1 MQNISNFHLNMDN
14 AYAGYLLSKEIN
26 NVSNESLV
34 NKTIAAYVG
43 HEISEE
49 GILDSL
55 KAKILSSYSKYSNSK
70 YFKELTED
78 KYFKFWKTNKVGQ
91 AVFALKEM
99 DVNYSNKFNEK
110 LNEFFTAS
118 SKSYFT
124 FDKNGKLFVFT
135 ELVKTHSNLINVLFD
150 ALIDLINKV
159 KDNPNNEYVL
169 EDLIKLLNVN
179 TFKNET
185 NTIVLSEENNKVKF
199 DYLNHSKTSNL
210 DKDSVIKWYKDVQKG
225 IIQLENNIKKF
236 QEKNLAVYKLMD
248 SLPTLQKGLLASVVS
263 MLTGFIRSIIGFLM
277 LHLNETITVVAKA
290 ALSLKDSG
298 ISNEKFLDE
307 EDTPIVK
314 FWNIFFEILEF
325 IATAFFSY
333 LFYSILIFFLNIVL
347 LGILSPFYNI
357 LVIGLTL
364 KTLIEKYKDKEK

>member
-14 AYAGYLLSKEIN
+14 AYAGYLLSREIIH
-26 NVSNESLV
+26 VSNESLV

-110 LNEFFTAS
+110 LNEIFTAS

-185 NTIVLSEENNKVKF
+185 NTIVLSEENNKIKF
-199 DYLNHSKTSNL
+199 DYFNHSKTSNL

-236 QEKNLAVYKLMD
+236 QEKNLSIYKLMD
-248 SLPTLQKGLLASVVS
+248 SLPTLQKGLLASAVS

-277 LHLNETITVVAKA
+277 LHLNETITAVAKA
-290 ALSLKDSG
+290 ALTLKDSG

-307 EDTPIVK
+307 GDTPIVK
-314 FWNIFFEILEF
+314 IWNIFFEILEF
-325 IATAFFSY
+325 IATAFFTF
-333 LFYSILIFFLNIVL
+333 LFYYILIFFLNILL
-347 LGILSPFYNI
+347 LGVLTPFSGILI
-357 LVIGLTL
+357 VGLTL
-364 KTLIEKYKDKEK
+364 KTLIEKYKDEEK

>member
-26 NVSNESLV
+26 HVSNESLV
-34 NKTIAAYVG
+34 SKTIAAYVG

-110 LNEFFTAS
+110 LNELFTAS
-118 SKSYFT
+118 GKSYFT

-169 EDLIKLLNVN
+169 EDLIKLLNIN

-185 NTIVLSEENNKVKF
+185 NTIVLAEENNKIKF

-236 QEKNLAVYKLMD
+236 QEKNLTVYKLMD

-277 LHLNETITVVAKA
+277 LHLNETITVIAKA
-290 ALSLKDSG
+290 ALSLKDSD

>member
-1 MQNISNFHLNMDN
+1 MRNVPNIHLTMDN
-14 AYAGYLLSKEIN
+14 TYAGYLLSKEIV
-26 NVSNESLV
+26 NVSNESLI

-55 KAKILSSYSKYSNSK
+55 KAKILSSYSKYSNNK
-70 YFKELTED
+70 YFKELIED

-110 LNEFFTAS
+110 LNEIFTIS
-118 SKSYFT
+118 GKLNYT

-135 ELVKTHSNLINVLFD
+135 ELVKTHSDLINTLFD
-150 ALIDLINKV
+150 ALANLINQV
-159 KDNPNNEYVL
+159 KGKPDNEYVL

-179 TFKNET
+179 TLKNDT
-185 NTIVLSEENNKVKF
+185 NTIVLVEENNKIKF
-199 DYLNHSKTSNL
+199 DYFSHSKTSSV
-210 DKDSVIKWYKDVQKG
+210 DKDGVIKWYKDVQKG

-236 QEKNLAVYKLMD
+236 QEKNASIYKLMD
-248 SLPTLQKGLLASVVS
+248 DLPTLQKGLLASAIS
-263 MLTGFIRSIIGFLM
+263 MITGFIRSIIGFLM
-277 LHLNETITVVAKA
+277 LHLNETITAVAKA

-307 EDTPIVK
+307 GDTPIIK
-314 FWNIFFEILEF
+314 IWNIFFDILEF
-325 IATAFFSY
+325 IATAFFAY
-333 LFYSILIFFLNIVL
+333 LFYTVLIFFLNILL
-347 LGILSPFYNI
+347 LGVLTPFSGI
-357 LVIGLTL
+357 LVIGLTV
-364 KTLIEKYKDKEK
+364 KTLIEKYKNEEK

>member
-26 NVSNESLV
+26 HVSNESLV
-34 NKTIAAYVG
+34 SKTIAAYVG

-110 LNEFFTAS
+110 LNELFTAT

-135 ELVKTHSNLINVLFD
+135 ELVKTHSSLINVLFD

-185 NTIVLSEENNKVKF
+185 NTIVLSEENNKIKF
-199 DYLNHSKTSNL
+199 DYFNHSKTSNL

-236 QEKNLAVYKLMD
+236 QEKNLTVYKLMD
-248 SLPTLQKGLLASVVS
+248 SLPTLQKGLLASIVS

>member
-34 NKTIAAYVG
+34 SKTIAAYVG

-110 LNEFFTAS
+110 LNEIFAAS
-118 SKSYFT
+118 NKSYFT

-185 NTIVLSEENNKVKF
+185 NTIVLAEENNKIKF

-210 DKDSVIKWYKDVQKG
+210 DKDSVIKWHKDVQKG

-236 QEKNLAVYKLMD
+236 QEKNLTVYKLMD
-248 SLPTLQKGLLASVVS
+248 SLPTLQKGLLASAVS

-347 LGILSPFYNI
+347 FGILSPFYNI

>member
-14 AYAGYLLSKEIN
+14 AYAGYLLSREITH
-26 NVSNESLV
+26 VSNESLV

-55 KAKILSSYSKYSNSK
+55 KAKILSSYGKYSNNK

-110 LNEFFTAS
+110 LNEIFATS
-118 SKSYFT
+118 GKSNYT

-150 ALIDLINKV
+150 ALVNLINQV
-159 KDNPNNEYVL
+159 KSNSNNEYVL

-179 TFKNET
+179 TLKNDT
-185 NTIVLSEENNKVKF
+185 NTIVLVEENNKIKF
-199 DYLNHSKTSNL
+199 DYFSHSKTSSV
-210 DKDSVIKWYKDVQKG
+210 DKDTVIKWYKDVQKG
-225 IIQLENNIKKF
+225 IVQLENNIKKF
-236 QEKNLAVYKLMD
+236 QEKNASIFKLMD
-248 SLPTLQKGLLASVVS
+248 DLPTLQKGLLASAIS
-263 MLTGFIRSIIGFLM
+263 MITGFIRSIIGFLM
-277 LHLNETITVVAKA
+277 LHLNETITAVAKA

-307 EDTPIVK
+307 GDTPIIK
-314 FWNIFFEILEF
+314 LWNIFFDILEF
-325 IATAFFSY
+325 IATAFFTF
-333 LFYSILIFFLNIVL
+333 LFYYIFIFFLNILL
-347 LGILSPFYNI
+347 LGVLTPFSGI

-364 KTLIEKYKDKEK
+364 KTLIEKYKDEEK

>member
-26 NVSNESLV
+26 HVSNESLV
-34 NKTIAAYVG
+34 SKTIAAYVG

-110 LNEFFTAS
+110 LNELFIAS
-118 SKSYFT
+118 GKSYFT
-124 FDKNGKLFVFT
+124 FDKNGKLSVFT

-179 TFKNET
+179 TLKNET
-185 NTIVLSEENNKVKF
+185 STIVLSEENNKIKF
-199 DYLNHSKTSNL
+199 DYFNHSKTSNL

-314 FWNIFFEILEF
+314 FWNIFF
-325 IATAFFSY
+325 
-333 LFYSILIFFLNIVL
+333 
-347 LGILSPFYNI
+347 
-357 LVIGLTL
+357 
-364 KTLIEKYKDKEK
+364 